1 MRFPVTKIADLFS
14 KLSERALMEGTTCIL
29 LLGKNIEWLKDGFT
43 TIKDI
48 DENNVCF
55 MKIEGILLWIIT
67 RYRRIINA
75 CYPS

>member
-1 MRFPVTKIADLFS
+1 MV
-14 KLSERALMEGTTCIL
+14 
-29 LLGKNIEWLKDGFT
+29 KDGFT

-75 CYPS
+75 CYPSWQTK